1 MGGPHRPIIISIT
14 GQREKVTE
22 RERKREKREGG
33 EKKRKRAYAV
43 MKERREE
50 GGGKGE
56 VEGFRSEEHI
66 GDADSRICRPEN

>member
-22 RERKREKREGG
+22 RERESVCCGGREKGEEQEG
-33 EKKRKRAYAV
+33 EA
-43 MKERREE
+43 E
-50 GGGKGE
+50 GLD
-56 VEGFRSEEHI
+56 REEHI

>member
-43 MKERREE
+43 MKERRKE
-50 GGGKGE
+50 GGGE
-56 VEGFRSEEHI
+56 AEGFRSEEHI

>member
-1 MGGPHRPIIISIT
+1 M
-14 GQREKVTE
+14 
-22 RERKREKREGG
+22 
-33 EKKRKRAYAV
+33 

-56 VEGFRSEEHI
+56 AEGFRSEEHI

>member
-22 RERKREKREGG
+22 REEGG
-33 EKKRKRAYAV
+33 ERERERAYA
-43 MKERREE
+43 ERETRGGREE
-50 GGGKGE
+50 GRGR
-56 VEGFRSEEHI
+56 GFLDREEHI